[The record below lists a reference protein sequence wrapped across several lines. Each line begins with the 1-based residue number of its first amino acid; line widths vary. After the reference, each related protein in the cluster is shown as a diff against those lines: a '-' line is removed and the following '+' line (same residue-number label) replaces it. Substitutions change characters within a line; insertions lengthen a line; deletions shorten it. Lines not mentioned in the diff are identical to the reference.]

1 MMGEHDRQESDEHMQ
16 LAIRAV
22 QVARQ
27 RFLKLPEQL
36 DSPVTGSM
44 LHLEREHTKRGSTDT
59 LVMGHRA
66 RARENLERIFDM
78 MVDEEGERLLA
89 YPFSLYSLIRAAVEA
104 AAVAMWLVKSSKKA
118 DRVFRALQVDFR
130 DVNETLKLAELLKGK
145 SGAKPARVA
154 TTKSIE
160 RLNELKNTVGSLRQ
174 MKLGNPPTYTAIL
187 TVISSKERGSEGYD
201 ISSPLIVWK
210 AASAFLHGSDQLV
223 RAFSD
228 IRQINDF
235 EEGVASFEITPSIQ
249 MIAVSLLAIV
259 DLIVELDARYIY
271 LSTHDHAQRPVVTG
285 DVS

>member
-66 RARENLERIFDM
+66 RARENLEWIFDM

-187 TVISSKERGSEGYD
+187 TVISSKERGAEGYD